1 MRAMIIEDF
10 GTADALRL
18 SEIPKPV
25 PGEGEVLVKIAA
37 AGVNPADWKTRQ
49 GRLAEF
55 IEYHFPF
62 VLGFDHAGTIEAV
75 GPGVEEWKPG
85 DRVFGMSNQKD
96 GKDGTYAEYCVS
108 AGNMIAP
115 LPEGW
120 SFTDAAALPTAGTT
134 AYGSLI
140 HAGELKSGETLLIN
154 GGAGG
159 VGSIAMQIARAH
171 GARVAITCDPA
182 NNDYA
187 TALGAEFTIDY
198 LTEDVVAAARK
209 WAPEGIDFVLDAVGQ
224 DTLLPRAVELV
235 KPGGRYVEIETLI
248 SRPTEE
254 QVAHAAEHDVRVLSN
269 MIAVTRQ
276 DEQLRS
282 LAKLLADDHIRPPAI
297 EVMPFEQVAEA
308 HRRFER
314 GHGRGRVVLDVQ

>member
-10 GTADALRL
+10 GTADALQL
-18 SEIPKPV
+18 GEIPTPA

-62 VLGFDHAGTIEAV
+62 VIGFDHAGTIEAV
-75 GPGVEEWKPG
+75 GPGVEGWKPG
-85 DRVFGMSNQKD
+85 DRVFGMSNQRD

-108 AGNMIAP
+108 PVDLIAP
-115 LPEGW
+115 LPAGW
-120 SFTDAAALPTAGTT
+120 TDTDAAALPTAGTT

-140 HAGELKSGETLLIN
+140 HAGELQAGETLLIN

-159 VGSIAMQIARAH
+159 VGSIATQIARAQ
-171 GARVAITCDPA
+171 GARVAVTCDPA
-182 NNDYA
+182 NNDYI
-187 TALGAEFTIDY
+187 TALGAELTIDY
-198 LTEDVVAAARK
+198 RTQDVVAAVRA
-209 WAPEGIDFVLDAVGQ
+209 WAPDGVDFVLDAVGQ

-248 SRPTEE
+248 SRPTEA
-254 QVAHAAEHDVRVLSN
+254 QIAHAAEHDVRIMSN

-276 DEQLRS
+276 DEQLQALS
-282 LAKLLADDHIRPPAI
+282 KLLADGHIQPTAV
-297 EVMPFEQVAEA
+297 EVMPLERVADA
-308 HRRFER
+308 HRRFEA
-314 GHGRGRVVLDVQ
+314 GHGRGRVVLEVR